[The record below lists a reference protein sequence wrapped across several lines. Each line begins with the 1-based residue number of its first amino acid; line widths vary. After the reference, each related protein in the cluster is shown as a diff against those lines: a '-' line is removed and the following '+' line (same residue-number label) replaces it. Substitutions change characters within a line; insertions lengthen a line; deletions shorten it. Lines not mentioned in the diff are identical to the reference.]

1 MGGGGIE
8 RTNMAGKCG
17 GEHAE
22 DIAVISDPDPVKTLR
37 IRVNEIGTNLA
48 GECGWEHAG
57 EEFERDREQELHEG
71 NDDEDGEGNQ
81 TKQVRHC
88 PYKLSMAYK
97 IM

>member
-1 MGGGGIE
+1 M
-8 RTNMAGKCG
+8 
-17 GEHAE
+17 
-22 DIAVISDPDPVKTLR
+22 
-37 IRVNEIGTNLA
+37 NEIGTNLA